1 MCREAAQQIAQRVPV
16 EKVAWISVGMLRF
29 SRELKKA
36 VENRFP
42 ENTILNGEFLL
53 EFDGKMRYPKTL
65 RQEVYSYFVPLL
77 RKLFPHTQVY
87 ICMEEPDVVMP
98 YL

>member
-1 MCREAAQQIAQRVPV
+1 M
-16 EKVAWISVGMLRF
+16 GLLRF

-42 ENTILNGEFLL
+42 ENKILDGEFLL
-53 EFDGKMRYPKTL
+53 DFDGKMRYPQPL
-65 RQEVYSYFVPLL
+65 REEVYAYFVPLL
-77 RKLFPHTQVY
+77 SKLFPHTHVY
-87 ICMEEPDVVMP
+87 VCMEEPSVACP